1 LVIPILVNLGPALRS
16 ERGIPM
22 GTFWSYFLE
31 FFGLA
36 GLARA
41 ASGPLPS
48 ALVSEGRS
56 EKEGAGR

>member
-1 LVIPILVNLGPALRS
+1 
-16 ERGIPM
+16 M

-48 ALVSEGRS
+48 ALVSEGRG
-56 EKEGAGR
+56 EKESASR